1 MGRKLGNMGNW
12 IGGVLVVGNELSK
25 VDTLKSL
32 AKTAL
37 NSGEIVGEI
46 IGSGVLTN
54 VEGLADKVYTETVE
68 MLALY
73 LATLVDGED
82 DDEDDFCKDN
92 RPVCERCGEVGCD
105 GDWLD
110 GIYVCYE
117 CMTTE
122 EYRGLENNEDENDDA
137 VCDRCGVIIPE
148 DVDGGDYI
156 IASDE
161 YVCYK
166 CMSAEEYRNQ

>member
-1 MGRKLGNMGNW
+1 MGRKLGNMDNW

-37 NSGEIVGEI
+37 NSGEMVGEI
-46 IGSGVLTN
+46 IGGGVLVN
-54 VEGLADKVYTETVE
+54 AEELADKLYTETVE
-68 MLALY
+68 MLSLY
-73 LATLVDGED
+73 LATLADGED
-82 DDEDDFCKDN
+82 EDNEDEDED
-92 RPVCERCGEVGCD
+92 
-105 GDWLD
+105 
-110 GIYVCYE
+110 I
-117 CMTTE
+117 
-122 EYRGLENNEDENDDA
+122 EDENDDA

-148 DVDGGDYI
+148 DEDGGDYI

-161 YVCYK
+161 YVCYN

>member
-1 MGRKLGNMGNW
+1 MGRKLVNMDNLMS
-12 IGGVLVVGNELSK
+12 GVLVVGNELDK

-37 NSGEIVGEI
+37 NSGEMVGEI
-46 IGSGVLTN
+46 IGRGVLAN
-54 VEGLADKVYTETVE
+54 VEGLADEAYTETVE

-73 LATLVDGED
+73 LATLVDGDVECSED
-82 DDEDDFCKDN
+82 EDEDEDD
-92 RPVCERCGEVGCD
+92 
-105 GDWLD
+105 
-110 GIYVCYE
+110 Y
-117 CMTTE
+117 
-122 EYRGLENNEDENDDA
+122 A
-137 VCDRCGVIIPE
+137 VCDRCGIVVPE
-148 DVDGGDYI
+148 DEDGGDYI

>member
-12 IGGVLVVGNELSK
+12 IGGVLVAGNELSK

-37 NSGEIVGEI
+37 NSGEVVGEI
-46 IGSGVLTN
+46 IGGGVLAN
-54 VEGLADKVYTETVE
+54 AEELADKVYTETVE
-68 MLALY
+68 MLSLY

-82 DDEDDFCKDN
+82 EDDEDEDED
-92 RPVCERCGEVGCD
+92 
-105 GDWLD
+105 
-110 GIYVCYE
+110 I
-117 CMTTE
+117 
-122 EYRGLENNEDENDDA
+122 EDENDDA

-148 DVDGGDYI
+148 DEDGGDYI

-161 YVCYK
+161 YVCYN